1 MLDRTY
7 LGAILRTC
15 RVLRGIKQSDL
26 AASISVSAA
35 ALSHVESGRNLPS
48 DRVLQAYADTVM
60 NGDSAGEFIDLVMR
74 VNPGEIG
81 AVANLAH
88 PSDPERFMAEFQ
100 RSLSKTLEK
109 PQARESAPWKPASPT
124 ERQPDVALF
133 QSRGL
138 RSMSNPLRLAA
149 PATPPS
155 YSSTFDSKVI
165 SGIKSDEE
173 STLDLL
179 AEFIHQHDGQLLT
192 SKSKSYEFSTGV
204 DISCDFI
211 DIRHRIAFET
221 KRLDRL
227 TTKSIIEFVGKATM
241 FRTEDFRFVVCLV
254 SRPETEQQE
263 KLVRTLRSNS
273 VLVIW
278 PSNLPGIIGYFDG
291 DPVY

>member
-1 MLDRTY
+1 MDRTY

-26 AASISVSAA
+26 AASIPVSAA

-48 DRVLQAYADTVM
+48 DRVLEAYANAVM
-60 NGDSAGEFIDLVMR
+60 DHEMVGDFMDLMSR
-74 VNPGEIG
+74 IGPNEIG
-81 AVANLAH
+81 TIANMAH
-88 PSDPERFMAEFQ
+88 PDDPTEFMEEFQ
-100 RSLSKTLEK
+100 RSLEKTIEK
-109 PQARESAPWKPASPT
+109 PQSRDVVRPAPSSDWSHRQRFHDAPT
-124 ERQPDVALF
+124 HYF
-133 QSRGL
+133 QNS
-138 RSMSNPLRLAA
+138 SLRLNQVDAFRPMA
-149 PATPPS
+149 SQRPA
-155 YSSTFDSKVI
+155 FDSQMI
-165 SGIKSDEE
+165 FQMKSDE
-173 STLDLL
+173 STTREAL
-179 AEFIHQHDGQLLT
+179 AEFIGEHHGQLLA

-204 DISCDFI
+204 DISCDLI
-211 DIRHRIAFET
+211 DIRHRIAFEL

-227 TTKSIIEFVGKATM
+227 TTKSIIEFVGKATI

-263 KLVRTLRSNS
+263 KLVRMLRSNS